1 MIALLM
7 VLACM
12 PKDVDPADVGVGT
25 VPVVEPPS
33 GTVRDGVFRDEAHG
47 FQVPL
52 LEGWVADP
60 GPSNGLMRV
69 AMMHIPTDTRM
80 EVWVFEGQGLSP
92 RQREGCE
99 WTFQS
104 KGRALSVSEEVVI
117 AVCTPNDPSSRR
129 VFGTIFSHNNLVV
142 QIEAHTPTDALVEG
156 KDAADRV
163 IRLIRW

>member
-1 MIALLM
+1 MIALFLG
-7 VLACM
+7 LACM
-12 PKDVDPADVGVGT
+12 PKDGGPTEVGT
-25 VPVVEPPS
+25 APPLVVERPS

-52 LEGWVADP
+52 LEGWVAQP
-60 GPSNGLMRV
+60 GPSSGLMRV
-69 AMMHIPTDTRM
+69 ALRHVPTDTLM
-80 EVWVFEGQGLSP
+80 EVWVFEGTGLSP

-104 KGRALSVSEEVVI
+104 KGRSLPFSEEVVV
-117 AVCTPNDPSSRR
+117 AVCTPDDPSSRR
-129 VFGTIFSHNNLVV
+129 VFGTVFGHNNLVV
-142 QIEAHTPTDALVEG
+142 QIEAHAPTDALVEG